1 MFLQTK
7 TKASQSYACG
17 NNYIYSAQYVCLTAH
32 KDGIYKQC
40 PLQFSCTTAKSLDSG
55 QS

>member
-1 MFLQTK
+1 MCFCKLKQKHLCFTHVAII
-7 TKASQSYACG
+7 TFTVHSM
-17 NNYIYSAQYVCLTAH
+17 CLTAH